1 MAEKATKLELQ
12 LRHGRQFSDSIPQ
25 LFQMLENTTFNP
37 AIHLPKSL
45 SALDES
51 KAIII
56 FLSRYIIAIVRDFAY
71 SPVDYDLILAA
82 YGFLDGY
89 EYSEVQERHIQY
101 CQNVGI
107 HKFGKDTPLNVH
119 WPADDIDKGLNTKEN
134 SAIKKLA
141 KRLES
146 EMVKR
151 GGTLGYAAEAEKL
164 LGEPFPFPNYLLG
177 NGYRKCEIENRIF
190 YVPLTERELRSLAN
204 QAVKKITSSS
214 FNVDTDSDNLSKDA
228 ITKEK
233 DWGKQIAEE
242 LAKTRNNLR
251 HTNVILA
258 VLIVV
263 LILFSMIYF
272 WQTKK
277 PSMDDTIP
285 VADSILLPVEAYSD
299 NGLLVEMETFSIDED
314 DKVIP
319 LAPGYSKGLPIK
331 NPEPSNADIS
341 TLKVESSDESIVL
354 WDKDRLYLTALD
366 NIPEGE
372 THKVYV
378 TITAKNHREIIC
390 IEVKEFVISDDSEG
404 LVGGGE

>member
-263 LILFSMIYF
+263 RCPNIIFNDIFLADKK
-272 WQTKK
+272 TK
-277 PSMDDTIP
+277 
-285 VADSILLPVEAYSD
+285 Y
-299 NGLLVEMETFSIDED
+299 G
-314 DKVIP
+314 
-319 LAPGYSKGLPIK
+319 
-331 NPEPSNADIS
+331 
-341 TLKVESSDESIVL
+341 
-354 WDKDRLYLTALD
+354 
-366 NIPEGE
+366 
-372 THKVYV
+372 
-378 TITAKNHREIIC
+378 
-390 IEVKEFVISDDSEG
+390 
-404 LVGGGE
+404 